1 MGLSAAQTLS
11 HAVIAGGVMK
21 APERIDLN
29 LEQVDELLKRVES
42 GCLQA
47 GDYEIIKAMVQ
58 TIELLSQCVDEKAT
72 SIRRLLRML
81 FGPSTE
87 KLKNVIKDE
96 QKEKSGSSKSR
107 QENSTDKS
115 NKPKPKG
122 HGRNAAADYSAAEQI
137 KVDHATLKPKDN
149 CPGCLKGILYE
160 MKVPKLVVRITGKAP
175 MGAKVYQMQKL
186 RCNLCGEI
194 FIADTPADIG
204 EEKYDAASAAMI
216 ALLKYGSGMP
226 FYRLEQLQ
234 GSCGVPLPASTQ
246 WEIAEQMA
254 DQIYPVYPELIRQAA
269 QGDVIHNDD
278 TTMKILALMQEND
291 QQDQSERKGIFTTGI
306 VSTIN
311 DQKIAL
317 FYTGRKHAGE
327 NLADLL
333 QQRHS
338 GLSPPIQMC
347 DALSR
352 NTSDA
357 FKSILANCLAHGRR
371 KFVEVA
377 LNFPEQC
384 RYVIETLA
392 EVYKNDQIAKEQNMT
407 ADERLHFHQIQSGP
421 LMQDLQTWLNDQLDQ
436 RKVEPNCG
444 LGQAISYMLNH
455 WPALTLFL
463 RVPKAP
469 LDNNICE
476 RALKKAILHRKN
488 ALFYK
493 TENGARVG
501 DLFMSLIHTCN
512 LAGVNPFDYL
522 TVLQKNCADLA
533 QYPEK
538 WLPWNYNNPSASAN
552 D

>member
-1 MGLSAAQTLS
+1 
-11 HAVIAGGVMK
+11 
-21 APERIDLN
+21 
-29 LEQVDELLKRVES
+29 
-42 GCLQA
+42 
-47 GDYEIIKAMVQ
+47 
-58 TIELLSQCVDEKAT
+58 
-72 SIRRLLRML
+72 
-81 FGPSTE
+81 
-87 KLKNVIKDE
+87 
-96 QKEKSGSSKSR
+96 
-107 QENSTDKS
+107 
-115 NKPKPKG
+115 
-122 HGRNAAADYSAAEQI
+122 
-137 KVDHATLKPKDN
+137 
-149 CPGCLKGILYE
+149 
-160 MKVPKLVVRITGKAP
+160 
-175 MGAKVYQMQKL
+175 
-186 RCNLCGEI
+186 
-194 FIADTPADIG
+194 
-204 EEKYDAASAAMI
+204 YDAASAAMI

-269 QGDVIHNDD
+269 RGDVIHNDD

-377 LNFPEQC
+377 LNFPEPC
-384 RYVIETLA
+384 GYVIETLA
-392 EVYKNDQIAKEQNMT
+392 QVYKNDQIAKEQDMT
-407 ADERLHFHQIQSGP
+407 ADQRLHFHQSESGP
-421 LMQDLQTWLNDQLDQ
+421 LMKKLQTWLNDQLDQ
-436 RKVEPNCG
+436 NKVEPNSG

-469 LDNNICE
+469 
-476 RALKKAILHRKN
+476 
-488 ALFYK
+488 
-493 TENGARVG
+493 
-501 DLFMSLIHTCN
+501 
-512 LAGVNPFDYL
+512 
-522 TVLQKNCADLA
+522 
-533 QYPEK
+533 
-538 WLPWNYNNPSASAN
+538 
-552 D
+552 